1 MENAALTETP
11 GLDARAWSLLQALQL
26 DGRAPLKQLA
36 EAAGLSIP
44 ATAERLKRLKDAGVV
59 SHVAAQ
65 VDATA
70 AGYGVRAMI
79 GITVVGQP
87 AKKALLDTLRR
98 AAEVLEC
105 HHVAGE
111 DSYLMSVVATD
122 LQALE
127 RFLGSINGY
136 GETRTSIVFSTPIPR
151 RGLVR
156 PGSVRAKQDLG
167 QSQAP

>member
-1 MENAALTETP
+1 MTETP
-11 GLDARAWSLLQALQL
+11 GLDLKAWNLLQALQH

-44 ATAERLKRLKDAGVV
+44 ATAERLKRLQEAGVV
-59 SHVAAQ
+59 SRIAAQ
-65 VDATA
+65 VDPAA
-70 AGYGVRAMI
+70 AGYGVRAMV
-79 GITVVGQP
+79 GITVVGQA

-151 RGLVR
+151 RALVR

-167 QSQAP
+167 QSAAP

>member
-1 MENAALTETP
+1 MGAVSHIAAQ
-11 GLDARAWSLLQALQL
+11 LDAAS
-26 DGRAPLKQLA
+26 
-36 EAAGLSIP
+36 
-44 ATAERLKRLKDAGVV
+44 
-59 SHVAAQ
+59 
-65 VDATA
+65 
-70 AGYGVRAMI
+70 AGYGVRAMV

-111 DSYLMSVVATD
+111 DSYVMSVVATD

-156 PGSVRAKQDLG
+156 PGSVRAGQDLG
-167 QSQAP
+167 QFSPS

>member
-1 MENAALTETP
+1 MAESP
-11 GLDARAWSLLQALQL
+11 VLDDKAWLLLHALQQ

-44 ATAERLKRLKDAGVV
+44 ATAERLRRLKDLGAV
-59 SHVAAQ
+59 SHIAAQ
-65 VDATA
+65 VEPAA
-70 AGYGVRAMI
+70 AGYGVRAMV
-79 GITVVGQP
+79 GITVVGQA

-156 PGSVRAKQDLG
+156 PGSVRAGQDLG
-167 QSQAP
+167 QSPAP